1 MSIINYVALP
11 RMSKKIIVTIL
22 LPVFLFAC
30 VALKPVEKLTDEEL
44 ADRYDKIDLQIYMV
58 KRAASKDNPSKYT
71 GGSGSLQSSYS
82 SGDIKKIKKLEA
94 ELEVVKQEL
103 VKRGYIP

>member
-1 MSIINYVALP
+1 MPIVNYAVLLK
-11 RMSKKIIVTIL
+11 MCKKIIVTIL

-58 KRAASKDNPSKYT
+58 KRAGKSKPTSAIP
-71 GGSGSLQSSYS
+71 GGSGNTGSNYS
-82 SGDIKKIKKLEA
+82 GGDIKKIKKLEA
-94 ELEVVKQEL
+94 NLEVVRQEL

>member
-1 MSIINYVALP
+1 
-11 RMSKKIIVTIL
+11 MSKKIIVTIL

-82 SGDIKKIKKLEA
+82 SGDIKKIKKLEGK
-94 ELEVVKQEL
+94 LEVVRQEL
-103 VKRGYIP
+103 VKEDISLNTTSRYSSSL

>member
-1 MSIINYVALP
+1 
-11 RMSKKIIVTIL
+11 MSKKIIVTIL

-44 ADRYDKIDLQIYMV
+44 ADRYDKIDLEIYMV
-58 KRAASKDNPSKYT
+58 KRAASKDNPAKYT

-82 SGDIKKIKKLEA
+82 SGDIKKIKKT
-94 ELEVVKQEL
+94 
-103 VKRGYIP
+103 

>member
-1 MSIINYVALP
+1 
-11 RMSKKIIVTIL
+11 MSKKIIVTIL

-82 SGDIKKIKKLEA
+82 SGDIKKIKKLEGK
-94 ELEVVKQEL
+94 LEAVRQEL

>member
-44 ADRYDKIDLQIYMV
+44 ADRYDKIGLQIYMV

-82 SGDIKKIKKLEA
+82 SGDIKKIKKLE
-94 ELEVVKQEL
+94 EKLRVVRQEL
-103 VKRGYIP
+103 TKRGYIP

>member
-44 ADRYDKIDLQIYMV
+44 ADRYDKS
-58 KRAASKDNPSKYT
+58 KREQEDCRKRKKSKS
-71 GGSGSLQSSYS
+71 
-82 SGDIKKIKKLEA
+82 
-94 ELEVVKQEL
+94 
-103 VKRGYIP
+103 

>member
-1 MSIINYVALP
+1 MS
-11 RMSKKIIVTIL
+11 RKIIVTIL

-82 SGDIKKIKKLEA
+82 SGDIKKIKKLEGK
-94 ELEVVKQEL
+94 LEVVRQEL

>member
-1 MSIINYVALP
+1 MSIVNYVALP
-11 RMSKKIIVTIL
+11 KMSKKIIVIIL

-30 VALKPVEKLTDEEL
+30 IALKPVEKLTDEEL

-58 KRAASKDNPSKYT
+58 KRAASKDNPAKYPGGYGNT
-71 GGSGSLQSSYS
+71 GSSYS
-82 SGDIKKIKKLEA
+82 GGDIKKIKKLE
-94 ELEVVKQEL
+94 EKLEVARQEL

>member
-1 MSIINYVALP
+1 MPIVNYAVLLK
-11 RMSKKIIVTIL
+11 MCKKIIVTIL

-44 ADRYDKIDLQIYMV
+44 ADRYDKIDLHIYMV
-58 KRAASKDNPSKYT
+58 KRAAKDNPAKSPS
-71 GGSGSLQSSYS
+71 GSGSSQSGYS
-82 SGDIKKIKKLEA
+82 NGDIKKIKKLEA
-94 ELEVVKQEL
+94 NLEVVRQEL

>member
-1 MSIINYVALP
+1 
-11 RMSKKIIVTIL
+11 MSKKIIVTIL

-94 ELEVVKQEL
+94 KLKVVRQEL

>member
-30 VALKPVEKLTDEEL
+30 VALKPVEKLTDGEL
-44 ADRYDKIDLQIYMV
+44 ADRYHQIGLQIYMV
-58 KRAASKDNPSKYT
+58 KSDASKDNPSKYT

>member
-1 MSIINYVALP
+1 VPIVNYAVLLK
-11 RMSKKIIVTIL
+11 MCKKIIVTIL

-58 KRAASKDNPSKYT
+58 KRAASKDNPAKYPS
-71 GGSGSLQSSYS
+71 GSGSLQSSYS

-94 ELEVVKQEL
+94 NLEVVRQEL

>member
-1 MSIINYVALP
+1 MPIVNYAVLLK
-11 RMSKKIIVTIL
+11 MCKKIIVTIL

-44 ADRYDKIDLQIYMV
+44 ADRYDKIDLEIYMV
-58 KRAASKDNPSKYT
+58 KRVASKDNPAKYT

-82 SGDIKKIKKLEA
+82 SGDIKKIKKLE
-94 ELEVVKQEL
+94 EKLRVVRQEL
-103 VKRGYIP
+103 TKRGYIP

>member
-1 MSIINYVALP
+1 
-11 RMSKKIIVTIL
+11 MSKKIIVTIL

-82 SGDIKKIKKLEA
+82 SGDIKKIKKLEGK
-94 ELEVVKQEL
+94 LEVVRQEL

>member
-1 MSIINYVALP
+1 MC
-11 RMSKKIIVTIL
+11 KKIIVTIL

-58 KRAASKDNPSKYT
+58 KRAGKSNP
-71 GGSGSLQSSYS
+71 GGSGNTGSSYS
-82 SGDIKKIKKLEA
+82 GGDIKKIKKIKKLE
-94 ELEVVKQEL
+94 ERLEVVRQEL

>member
-1 MSIINYVALP
+1 
-11 RMSKKIIVTIL
+11 MSKKIIVTIL

-82 SGDIKKIKKLEA
+82 SGDIKKIKKLE
-94 ELEVVKQEL
+94 EKLRVVRQEL
-103 VKRGYIP
+103 TKRGYIP

>member
-1 MSIINYVALP
+1 MSIVNYVALLK
-11 RMSKKIIVTIL
+11 MSKKIIVTVL

-58 KRAASKDNPSKYT
+58 KRAASKDNPAKYPSV
-71 GGSGSLQSSYS
+71 SGSSEGGYS
-82 SGDIKKIKKLEA
+82 NGDIKKIKKLEA
-94 ELEVVKQEL
+94 NLEVVRQEL

>member
-1 MSIINYVALP
+1 
-11 RMSKKIIVTIL
+11 MSKKIIVTIL